1 MSWKEDG
8 IFGVVN
14 VVFFGV
20 VAVILVGVTLIV
32 LSDKDVSPPRRCL
45 RQTCSD
51 TMILTG
57 FDPNNVPLYAPSQD
71 CHCDEYEP
79 LKTDGAP

>member
-1 MSWKEDG
+1 VKELSV
-8 IFGVVN
+8 IFGVTVLVIVGVML
-14 VVFFGV
+14 VVF
-20 VAVILVGVTLIV
+20 
-32 LSDKDVSPPRRCL
+32 SDKDPPPPRRCL
-45 RQTCSD
+45 RETCSD

-79 LKTDGAP
+79 LKPDGAP